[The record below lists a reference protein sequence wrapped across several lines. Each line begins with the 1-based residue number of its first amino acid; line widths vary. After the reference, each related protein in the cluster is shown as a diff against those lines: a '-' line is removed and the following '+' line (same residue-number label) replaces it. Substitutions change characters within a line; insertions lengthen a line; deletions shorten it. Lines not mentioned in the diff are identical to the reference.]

1 MEDNQNTNNQQN
13 TETSGN
19 NQQGQNVEQNNQQNQ
34 NNQNNN
40 LSDFDKFLQQPN
52 MQAEF
57 DRRLAKSLET
67 QKKNMSTSMQEQI
80 NSAVA
85 AAVKEAQEK
94 AKMTAEQKAE
104 YDAKKKADELT
115 KREAE
120 ILKRELRASAKEK
133 LAEKGLSSDLADFL
147 DYTDETKMSE
157 SLEKLAKTYQL
168 SIQSG
173 VEAKL
178 KGSAPMQKAQQNTD
192 AALEEQI
199 AAIMKKTLG
208 L

>member
-34 NNQNNN
+34 NNN
-40 LSDFDKFLQQPN
+40 LSDFDKFLQQPG
-52 MQAEF
+52 MQSEF
-57 DRRLAKSLET
+57 DRRIAKSLET

-115 KREAE
+115 KREAA
-120 ILKRELRASAKEK
+120 IALREMKASAKEK
-133 LAEKGLSSDLADFL
+133 LQEKGLSSEYVDFL

-157 SLEKLAKTYQL
+157 SLEKLTKIRQKDVQTG
-168 SIQSG
+168 I
-173 VEAKL
+173 EATL
-178 KGSAPMQKAQQNTD
+178 KGVAPMQKAQQNTD